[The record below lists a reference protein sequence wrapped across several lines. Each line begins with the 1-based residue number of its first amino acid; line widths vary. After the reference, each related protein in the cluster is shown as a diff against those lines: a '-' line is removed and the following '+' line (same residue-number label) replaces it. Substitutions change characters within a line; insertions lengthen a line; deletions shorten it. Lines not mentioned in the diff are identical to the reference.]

1 MIAIST
7 SETRS
12 NGREWPVF
20 TADGSMSVHY
30 EADVLVT
37 EKGPVNLTE
46 GLFALPEIVG

>member
-1 MIAIST
+1 MLAVST

-37 EKGPVNLTE
+37 ASGPVNLTE
-46 GLFALPEIVG
+46 GLFALPDVVG